1 MWTSSP
7 HPSLSMPHEAVK
19 ERRHLRTRTQL
30 RRPVVAAFYWC
41 NGLQFERSGIAVSLF
56 VQWTQNRWAWHA
68 IDISSAS
75 SYFLTNTKVAP
86 TTLKRY
92 YKICYGYRIKHN
104 VSTKARVPQHHAQH
118 HAIHYADPGT
128 FAAARYHAIYA
139 SGFSELCQWRSEHDP
154 HAAWA

>member
-1 MWTSSP
+1 MGPHPPLQFTLRGKDIIQFAQATCVSSPCGPGSQYMWTSSSS
-7 HPSLSMPHEAVK
+7 PSLSMPHEAVK

-30 RRPVVAAFYWC
+30 RRPVIAAFYWC

-75 SYFLTNTKVAP
+75 SYFLTSTKVAP

-104 VSTKARVPQHHAQH
+104 VSTKARDKHH
-118 HAIHYADPGT
+118 D
-128 FAAARYHAIYA
+128 
-139 SGFSELCQWRSEHDP
+139 
-154 HAAWA
+154 